1 MRNLRKTK
9 RLAAMCSVG
18 LIGWLA
24 CERAQAQGAFGG
36 FGWGLGPQTP
46 ASVNFLNDH
55 AVARVGS
62 VAARQPRNLRAPTP
76 VVRDVDFFNRYDAVT
91 RTAMED
97 RVARYPRSSSL
108 ARNTQPQAPTVARHP
123 PPAPPV
129 RPMASYF
136 NAMRQLVWPADAPT
150 EGDLAIKRSS
160 SDAKTL
166 ELLREIEV
174 QGFALVATATDA
186 RLKLI
191 DYGKPALQFLRDH
204 STPTIADAFHSFL
217 LSLYDS
223 IGESPNLPRR

>member
-1 MRNLRKTK
+1 
-9 RLAAMCSVG
+9 
-18 LIGWLA
+18 
-24 CERAQAQGAFGG
+24 
-36 FGWGLGPQTP
+36 
-46 ASVNFLNDH
+46 
-55 AVARVGS
+55 
-62 VAARQPRNLRAPTP
+62 
-76 VVRDVDFFNRYDAVT
+76 
-91 RTAMED
+91 
-97 RVARYPRSSSL
+97 
-108 ARNTQPQAPTVARHP
+108 
-123 PPAPPV
+123 
-129 RPMASYF
+129 MASYF